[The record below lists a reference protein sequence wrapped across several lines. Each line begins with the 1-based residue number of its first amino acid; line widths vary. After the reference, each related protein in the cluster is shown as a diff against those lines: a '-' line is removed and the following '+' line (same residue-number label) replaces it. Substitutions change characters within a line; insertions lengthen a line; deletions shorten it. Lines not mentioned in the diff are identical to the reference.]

1 MGIQNIGLIVES
13 PATEVDQSIAEG
25 FSSRGINVIPLS
37 VDGEWR
43 DDLDA
48 YVISGPF
55 YPLSHILP
63 KIEQLARHNHPKIV
77 VWLTEQRAS
86 AELPNW
92 IIRAVGTGLRLICR
106 STERVLGK
114 NISPKINQY
123 VNKVYA
129 GTRYRL
135 PSEIR
140 WLKDHDY
147 LKLLAVLTPSHQQ
160 FYSEKIG
167 VPAEVIPYGYNPAFG
182 RDLHLER
189 DVDVVFLGSLRDR
202 RRSEIMQRFE
212 SDFTKLEI
220 KFVIHDGSPERG
232 LVFGEERTRLIN
244 RTKILL
250 SIMRQ
255 PWDDLVFRMLLGTP
269 NGAMVVSE
277 PVQDQYPFQSGVHFA
292 SAEID
297 RIPETVKYYLEHEEE
312 RQRIVQS
319 AQDVIFNQM
328 TGSMMTGKMLAA
340 LDENLTEE

>member
-1 MGIQNIGLIVES
+1 MAYKKTRKSRVEEVT
-13 PATEVDQSIAEG
+13 PAD
-25 FSSRGINVIPLS
+25 
-37 VDGEWR
+37 
-43 DDLDA
+43 DDLVTAQGFISSWARTTQVARQHFARDYEYTDGNGKQWLA
-48 YVISGPF
+48 KDRAKLEKQGRPVI
-55 YPLSHILP
+55 
-63 KIEQLARHNHPKIV
+63 E
-77 VWLTEQRAS
+77 
-86 AELPNW
+86 
-92 IIRAVGTGLRLICR
+92 
-106 STERVLGK
+106 
-114 NISPKINQY
+114 INQ
-123 VNKVYA
+123 VLPQVLLVA
-129 GTRYRL
+129 G
-135 PSEIR
+135 I
-140 WLKDHDY
+140 
-147 LKLLAVLTPSHQQ
+147 VLTPSHQQ